1 MAKYSAEDLSSRIN
15 DLELDDEVKISLMED
30 ITDSISPDESEELS
44 SLKVEIEKVKTEYE
58 DLKQKYKERFLKAAE
73 VEEVKKEVKEDEDLE
88 EKEVI
93 DIKEI

>member
-44 SLKVEIEKVKTEYE
+44 SLKAELEKVKAEYE

-73 VEEVKKEVKEDEDLE
+73 VEEENVEVKEDEDLE

>member
-44 SLKVEIEKVKTEYE
+44 SLKAEIEKVKAEYE

-73 VEEVKKEVKEDEDLE
+73 VEEENVEVKEDEDLE

>member
-1 MAKYSAEDLSSRIN
+1 MAKYSAEELSSRLN

-30 ITDSISPDESEELS
+30 ITDSVSPDESEDLAGLKAEL
-44 SLKVEIEKVKTEYE
+44 EKVKADYE
-58 DLKQKYKERFLKAAE
+58 ELKEKYKARFLKAVE
-73 VEEVKKEVKEDEDLE
+73 SEEVKEEVEDEDLE

>member
-30 ITDSISPDESEELS
+30 ITDSISPDESDELS
-44 SLKVEIEKVKTEYE
+44 SLKAEIEKVKAEYE

-73 VEEVKKEVKEDEDLE
+73 VEEENAEVKEDEDLE

>member
-1 MAKYSAEDLSSRIN
+1 MAKYSAEELSSRIN

-44 SLKVEIEKVKTEYE
+44 LLKAEVEKVKAEYE

-73 VEEVKKEVKEDEDLE
+73 VEEENVEVKEDEDLE

>member
-1 MAKYSAEDLSSRIN
+1 MARFSAEELSSRVN

-30 ITDSISPDESEELS
+30 ITDSISPDESEELA
-44 SLKVEIEKVKTEYE
+44 SLKTELEKAKADYD
-58 DLKQKYKERFLKAAE
+58 DLKEKYKERFLKAAE
-73 VEEVKKEVKEDEDLE
+73 VEEVKDEVKEEDLE

>member
-44 SLKVEIEKVKTEYE
+44 SLKTEIEKVKAEYE

-73 VEEVKKEVKEDEDLE
+73 VEEENVEVKEDEDLE